1 MLSKEAIEQYL
12 EAGRPLCNIVQ
23 RVTLRSPKIRPTAKR
38 WGGDAV
44 LWVYVLAVVAATIA
58 GMHYV
63 RGIGEQESR
72 SQTWLRRATHSA
84 ACLAIG
90 LFFALIIGGLLA
102 APWWWPSIALVVG
115 VVANV
120 VLEES
125 HLSKPAPSWILPFAG
140 ASAWLTAFLAYLHV
154 TPS

>member
-1 MLSKEAIEQYL
+1 
-12 EAGRPLCNIVQ
+12 
-23 RVTLRSPKIRPTAKR
+23 
-38 WGGDAV
+38 V
-44 LWVYVLAVVAATIA
+44 LWVYVLAVVAATIS

-63 RGIGEQESR
+63 RGLGEQENS

-90 LFFALIIGGLLA
+90 LFFTLIIGGLLA

-125 HLSKPAPSWILPFAG
+125 HLSKPEPSWILSFAG
-140 ASAWLTAFLAYLHV
+140 ASAWLTVFLAYLSV

>member
-1 MLSKEAIEQYL
+1 M
-12 EAGRPLCNIVQ
+12 
-23 RVTLRSPKIRPTAKR
+23 
-38 WGGDAV
+38 
-44 LWVYVLAVVAATIA
+44 LWVYVLAVVAATIS

-63 RGIGEQESR
+63 RGLGEQESS

-90 LFFALIIGGLLA
+90 LFFTLIIGGLLA

-115 VVANV
+115 VAANV

-125 HLSKPAPSWILPFAG
+125 RLSTLAPAWILPFAG
-140 ASAWLTAFLAYLHV
+140 ASAGLTVLLAYLHV